1 MEACGVIDRL
11 DDENTKIAAFS
22 NLHFKTFQFILW
34 SKFKLSEDL
43 KDEELIK
50 KFYDRFEKSLPLQ
63 SINLIFVESLNNEDK
78 WVILTVFDLIFNLKE
93 FV

>member
-1 MEACGVIDRL
+1 MEACGVIDRM

>member
-1 MEACGVIDRL
+1 MEACGVIDRM

-43 KDEELIK
+43 PDDDLIK

-78 WVILTVFDLIFNLKE
+78 
-93 FV
+93 

>member
-1 MEACGVIDRL
+1 MEACGVIDRM

-43 KDEELIK
+43 KDEDLIK

-78 WVILTVFDLIFNLKE
+78 
-93 FV
+93 